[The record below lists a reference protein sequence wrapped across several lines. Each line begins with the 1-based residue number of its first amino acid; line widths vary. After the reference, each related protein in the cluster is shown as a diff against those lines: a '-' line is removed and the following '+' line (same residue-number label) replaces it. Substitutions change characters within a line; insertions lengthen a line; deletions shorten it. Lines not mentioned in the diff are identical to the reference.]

1 MVSTND
7 FKNGMG
13 IEVEGQL
20 FTIVEFQHVKPGKGN
35 AFVRTK
41 LKNMATGAVI
51 DRTFRAGEKFR
62 RVRTESKKMLYLYS
76 TPDEVVLMDNDSY
89 EQVSLPLPLVG
100 DSLKFVKENMD
111 VELLSIDGKPASV
124 APPIFVELAVTDTQ
138 PGVKGDTVS
147 GGSKP
152 ATVETGAVVF
162 VPLFIKVG
170 EVVKID
176 TRSGEYVER
185 VSG

>member
-111 VELLSIDGKPASV
+111 VELLLSLIH
-124 APPIFVELAVTDTQ
+124 I
-138 PGVKGDTVS
+138 
-147 GGSKP
+147 
-152 ATVETGAVVF
+152 
-162 VPLFIKVG
+162 
-170 EVVKID
+170 
-176 TRSGEYVER
+176 
-185 VSG
+185 

>member
-1 MVSTND
+1 MS
-7 FKNGMG
+7 

-20 FTIVEFQHVKPGKGN
+20 FTIVEFQHVKPGKGG

-41 LKNMATGAVI
+41 LKNMNTGAVL

-89 EQVSLPLPLVG
+89 EQVSLPVALVG
-100 DSLKFVKENMD
+100 DALRFVKENVD
-111 VELLSIDGKPASV
+111 VELLSIDGKPAEV
-124 APPIFVELAVTDTQ
+124 VPPIFAELEVTDTQ

-152 ATVETGAVVF
+152 ATLETGAVVN
-162 VPLFIKVG
+162 VPLFLKVGDVIKV
-170 EVVKID
+170 D
-176 TRSGEYVER
+176 TRSGDYVER
-185 VSG
+185 VSS

>member
-20 FTIVEFQHVKPGKGN
+20 FTIVEFQHVKPGKGS

-100 DSLKFVKENMD
+100 DSLKFVKENVD

-124 APPIFVELAVTDTQ
+124 VPPIFVELAVTDTQ

-152 ATVETGAVVF
+152 ATVETGAVVS

-176 TRSGEYVER
+176 TRNGEYVER